1 MNVLV
6 TGASGGIGGA
16 VTDFLLEKGI
26 TVFALDLKAP
36 TEKNGAIFFTAD
48 VTDET
53 SLSSVAEKLRAD
65 GVILDA
71 IINIAG
77 VFTINSFLEIPDAE
91 LKRVF
96 DVNFFGAVNVNR
108 VFYPLLR
115 KGGRIVITTSE
126 VAPLSPMPFN
136 GIYHTSK
143 TALDTYAKSLR
154 IELNVLGQKVITVR
168 PGAFSTALS
177 KGSLE
182 QTKVLTEKTT
192 LYKAQSEKF
201 YRLVKGF
208 MGKPLPPK
216 KLAPVY
222 LRAVTVKRPKLVY
235 KKHTNPLLLLL
246 NLLPQRLQCAI
257 VKTLLKPKN
266 ERAI

>member
-6 TGASGGIGGA
+6 TGANGGIGGA
-16 VTDFLLEKGI
+16 VVNFLVEKGI
-26 TVFALDLKAP
+26 TVYALDLKEP
-36 TEKNGAIFFTAD
+36 TEKNGAVYFSAD
-48 VTDET
+48 VTDEK
-53 SLSSVAEKLRAD
+53 SLFSVAEKLKAD
-65 GVILDA
+65 GVFLDA

-77 VFTINSFLEIPDAE
+77 VFTINSFIEIQNAE

-96 DVNFFGAVNVNR
+96 NVNFFGAVNVNR
-108 VFYPLLR
+108 VFYPLL
-115 KGGRIVITTSE
+115 KKNGRIVITTSE

-154 IELNVLGQKVITVR
+154 QELNVLGQKVITVR

-182 QTKVLTEKTT
+182 QTKELTEKTT

-201 YRLVKGF
+201 YTLVKGF

-222 LRAVTVKRPKLVY
+222 YRAVTAKRPKLVY
-235 KKHTNPLLLLL
+235 KKHTNPLLILL

-257 VKTLLKPKN
+257 VKSLLKTKK
-266 ERAI
+266 